1 MPKRVAVESA
11 MRSCLVAAVLVTQV
25 LGVAPGA
32 AAQTLAE
39 VARQEEAR
47 RRTPKVP
54 AKVYTN
60 DSLRSDGTP
69 AQTAPVSAVTAVPL
83 ASPAAAS
90 PTAAAPAPAPAG
102 APGDAPRDEK
112 YWRGR
117 IDAARTAA
125 TRAQMF
131 RDALQTRINALSA
144 DFVNTDDPVRR
155 GVIGAERQRSLVEL
169 DRLKQE
175 IADGQKAVTD
185 IQEEARR
192 ANVPAGWTR

>member
-1 MPKRVAVESA
+1 
-11 MRSCLVAAVLVTQV
+11 MRA
-25 LGVAPGA
+25 
-32 AAQTLAE
+32 
-39 VARQEEAR
+39 
-47 RRTPKVP
+47 TPKAP
-54 AKVYTN
+54 ARVFTN
-60 DSLRSDGTP
+60 DSLRSDGTA
-69 AQTAPVSAVTAVPL
+69 AQTAPVSAAAAIPP
-83 ASPAAAS
+83 ASPAASS
-90 PTAAAPAPAPAG
+90 PAAGAPAPAPAS

-117 IDAARTAA
+117 IDAARAA
-125 TRAQMF
+125 TTRAQLF

-175 IADGQKAVTD
+175 IADDQKAVTD